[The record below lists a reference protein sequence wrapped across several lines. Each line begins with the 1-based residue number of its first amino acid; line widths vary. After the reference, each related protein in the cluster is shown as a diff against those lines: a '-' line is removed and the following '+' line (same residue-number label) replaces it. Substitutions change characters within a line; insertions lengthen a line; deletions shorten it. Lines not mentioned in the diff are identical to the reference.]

1 MTRDDYEAQKR
12 RLDEQRR
19 VLIEM
24 AETAYQYQV
33 RALDTVWRMM
43 SGEGSGEI
51 LALPKPAAARPAAP
65 SRRRMGPKVL
75 YHDILKL
82 LPQLPVPF
90 IHADVSALL
99 GYAADRG
106 SLHRALL
113 ELQDNGYVAIHS
125 EGAGRLPTRYRS
137 T

>member
-1 MTRDDYEAQKR
+1 
-12 RLDEQRR
+12 
-19 VLIEM
+19 
-24 AETAYQYQV
+24 
-33 RALDTVWRMM
+33 M

-75 YHDILKL
+75 YHDILKI

-90 IHADVSALL
+90 IYADVSQGL

-113 ELQDNGYVAIHS
+113 ELQDNGYVTIHS
-125 EGAGRLPTRYRS
+125 EGMGRRPTQFRAA
-137 T
+137 